1 MLFCD
6 LIYVHLSLKLTSVV
20 VKYVLWGNLWGL
32 SPFLA
37 GQWLSMVVFMVR
49 FVTQCLRL
57 AGHECQWDIGSDG
70 FIARYMGIFMGVISH
85 PRLAF
90 LWHLLNPGYLA
101 IFFFDCWMLKQ
112 VWHLSVKIIAV
123 QSKILLVETCTP
135 GLSPVLYHA
144 ERGRWLCVYLPG
156 EERPCLHF
164 SKISDKTPEPLVSLL
179 SISYCDVV
187 DVSTW

>member
-6 LIYVHLSLKLTSVV
+6 LIYDVIYVHLSLKLTSVV
-20 VKYVLWGNLWGL
+20 VKYVLRGNRWEL
-32 SPFLA
+32 SPWLA

-49 FVTQCLRL
+49 FVTQ
-57 AGHECQWDIGSDG
+57 WDIGSDG
-70 FIARYMGIFMGVISH
+70 FIVGYMGIFMGVISH

-90 LWHLLNPGYLA
+90 LWHLLNPRYLA
-101 IFFFDCWMLKQ
+101 IFSFDCWMLKQ

-135 GLSPVLYHA
+135 GLSPILYHA

-164 SKISDKTPEPLVSLL
+164 SKISDKTPEPLVSSIYFLL
-179 SISYCDVV
+179 WCCRRV
-187 DVSTW
+187 W